1 MEGVTGKRDGNM
13 VRTYLLLSTLL
24 ASSVSG
30 APAEGALRAGAARV
44 DITPPEGAA
53 LRMSGYAGRESG
65 FEGIHDRLFIR
76 AVVVDDGAQPG
87 VVAIADLSAVS
98 HGFWDELAGRIE
110 RELNIPRRNVLVAAT
125 HTHAGPSLGRDSDD
139 RPDPKGEAYAR
150 EVQGKFVEAVR
161 QARANLQPAR
171 VGAGEGSANVNVNRR
186 ARMANGALW
195 LGRNPDGP
203 SDKTVAVVKFESLS
217 GAPIA
222 VIMNYGVHCTVFGP
236 KNLRISG
243 DLAGAASRHV
253 EQRLGGGAVAVFT
266 SGAAG
271 DQAPIYNRAESYDDV
286 AKLGRILGDEVI
298 RVSAKLRMSAVGRVA
313 GSQATVTCPGQKRVA
328 GSQKD
333 PAGYRFEDAAPVT
346 IRLSLLMINQ
356 VAITGVSGEVLTMIA
371 QRLKKESPLSRT
383 LMVTNCNGYNSYI
396 PDDAAYD
403 EVSYEI
409 VSAPMKRG
417 CAENAIVN
425 GLLEMMDT
433 AAARR

>member
-1 MEGVTGKRDGNM
+1 MESVK
-13 VRTYLLLSTLL
+13 VRTFLFLSALL

-30 APAEGALRAGAARV
+30 AETEGALRAGAARV

-53 LRMSGYAGRESG
+53 LRMSGYAGREPG
-65 FEGIHDRLFIR
+65 FEGIHDHLFIR
-76 AVVVDDGAQPG
+76 AVVVDDGARQG
-87 VVAIADLSAVS
+87 VVAIADLAEVS
-98 HGFWDELAGRIE
+98 HEFWDELAGRIE
-110 RELNIPRRNVLVAAT
+110 REMNIPRRNVLIAAT
-125 HTHAGPSLGRDSDD
+125 HTHAGPSLGRYSDD
-139 RPDPKGEAYAR
+139 RPNPKNEAYAR

-171 VGAGEGSANVNVNRR
+171 VGAGDGSASVNVNRR
-186 ARMANGALW
+186 ARMVNGALW

-203 SDKTVAVVKFESLS
+203 SDKTVAVVKFESLA
-217 GAPIA
+217 GKPIA
-222 VIMNYGVHCTVFGP
+222 LIMNYGVHCTVFGP

-243 DLAGAASRHV
+243 DLAGAASHYV
-253 EQRLGGGAVAVFT
+253 EERLGGPAVAVFS

-313 GSQATVTCPGQKRVA
+313 GFQTTVTCPGQKHAA

-333 PAGYRFEDAAPVT
+333 PAGYRFEDAGPVT
-346 IRLSLLMINQ
+346 IRLSLLMINHI
-356 VAITGVSGEVLTMIA
+356 AITGVSGEVLTMIA
-371 QRLKKESPLSRT
+371 QRLKKESPLART
-383 LMVTNCNGYNSYI
+383 MMVTNCNGYSSYI

-409 VSAPMKRG
+409 VSASVKRG

-425 GLLEMMDT
+425 GLLGMIDK